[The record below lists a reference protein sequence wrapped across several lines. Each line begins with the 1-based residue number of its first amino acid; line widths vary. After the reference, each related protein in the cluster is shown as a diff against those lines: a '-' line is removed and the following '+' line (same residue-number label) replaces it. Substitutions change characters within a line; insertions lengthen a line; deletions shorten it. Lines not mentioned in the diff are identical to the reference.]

1 MRLGELPTSRWKRA
15 TKIHRVHKNVD
26 RGRAHDR
33 IRSPAKRNE
42 IRAYKSLFK
51 NGKLFLAPPKDG
63 SDFKELFKQLAAAGA
78 GRPPDKDGFPAGPW
92 TPELLAEAIS
102 QIDSNPVGVDLRT
115 VQLWFQE
122 NEKGVSTANVRW
134 LARIF
139 GCDDP
144 VATSEWQMELSAAQS
159 RLTAR
164 RRESKR
170 EGSSVASGAP
180 DMPRTTSSDDDSE
193 LQAALARDTD
203 ANRPR
208 QRFSL
213 ARKSEALFSHG
224 SPLNLPASVFA
235 GMTALGFLSYI
246 IGIHNVTYERAD
258 GLVKQVGFLWAANW
272 TLDFM
277 VFLPLFFFFVIELL
291 VFWKSDGRK
300 KLAAPG
306 DQVKSDDAWMRNVD
320 ASSYTYWSVFL
331 ICLLFA
337 GLFQWI
343 GVSLIPLMKGGGNYA
358 MDWGKIALVRPEV
371 ISVPETVVFT
381 GLAYLYMCL
390 VFYLFFAGLIVLYT
404 VVHDL
409 WKIGDGLKKRPDV
422 DHQHELSEAGL
433 IVMRGVFR
441 CAVLGILVAIW
452 MKVQSSYLAS
462 SGENIVAWLVR
473 DMSSIFQGRNDV
485 STGVRYRMPTHY
497 SSLLVVF
504 STCFVFLYGSIRLSV
519 GSRFRA
525 PLWKMSVVVALL
537 VVSYLLIDAFAGF
550 STLLAITV
558 LLALYGLIDPGFGR
572 GRASE
577 LGNNQSVS

>member
-1 MRLGELPTSRWKRA
+1 M
-15 TKIHRVHKNVD
+15 I
-26 RGRAHDR
+26 
-33 IRSPAKRNE
+33 
-42 IRAYKSLFK
+42 K
-51 NGKLFLAPPKDG
+51 NGKIFLPPPRDG
-63 SDFKELFKQLAAAGA
+63 SDFKELFKRLAAAGA
-78 GRPPDKDGFPAGPW
+78 GRSLGKDGFPAGPW

-102 QIDSNPVGVDLRT
+102 QIDSNRIGVDLRT

-122 NEKGVSTANVRW
+122 NEKGISTANIRW

-159 RLTAR
+159 RLSAK
-164 RRESKR
+164 RREWKR
-170 EGSSVASGAP
+170 AGSSVAPEIP
-180 DMPRTTSSDDDSE
+180 DTALTATFDDETDSSAE
-193 LQAALARDTD
+193 LAWDTD
-203 ANRPR
+203 AKGPR
-208 QRFSL
+208 RRFSL
-213 ARKSEALFSHG
+213 ARKSEAFFSHG

-291 VFWKSDGRK
+291 VFWKSEGRG
-300 KLAAPG
+300 KLAAQG
-306 DQVKSDDAWMRNVD
+306 DQVESDDAWLRNVE
-320 ASSYTYWSVFL
+320 APSYTYWSVFL

-358 MDWGKIALVRPEV
+358 MDWGKIALVRPAV
-371 ISVPETVVFT
+371 ISVSETVVFT

-390 VFYLFFAGLIVLYT
+390 VFYLFFAGLILLYT
-404 VVHDL
+404 IVHDL
-409 WKIGDGLKKRPDV
+409 WRIGDGLKKRPDV
-422 DHQHELSEAGL
+422 DHQNELNEAGL
-433 IVMRGVFR
+433 TVMRGVFR

-462 SGENIVAWLVR
+462 SGENIVAWLVG

-485 STGVRYRMPTHY
+485 STGFRYRMPTHY

-504 STCFVFLYGSIRLSV
+504 STCFVFLYGSIRLGV

-525 PLWKMSVVVALL
+525 PLWKMSAVVALL

-558 LLALYGLIDPGFGR
+558 LLAIYGLIDPEFGR
-572 GRASE
+572 WRASE